1 MIKNIITLLVV
12 FLLVGLTSHLWIQN
26 ANKDKELIVVN
37 GKVYELLSREV
48 EIIEV
53 EKVVTEYRQGETIFV
68 EVEVPVEVLVPV
80 EIDTMEVLK
89 DYYSTRVYSDT
100 LFIGDMG
107 YVALVDT
114 VTQNKIVG
122 RYFDANIVERT
133 VTETIT
139 VKELPKLEIWAGVVA
154 TTNMD
159 FGGSIGVVTRKRNH
173 IGIDLG
179 IAVDDLLINPYVGF
193 RYLWQIR

>member
-1 MIKNIITLLVV
+1 MIKNITTLLVV
-12 FLLVGLTSHLWIQN
+12 FLLIGLTSHLWIQN

-48 EIIEV
+48 EVVEV
-53 EKVVTEYRQGETIFV
+53 EKVITEYRQGETIFV
-68 EVEVPVEVLVPV
+68 EVEVPVEVFIPM

-89 DYYSTRVYSDT
+89 EYYSTRIYSDT
-100 LFIGDMG
+100 LFIADLG

-122 RYFDANIVERT
+122 RSYDANVKERT

-159 FGGSIGVVTRKRNH
+159 LGASVGVVTRKRNH
-173 IGIDLG
+173 IGVDLG
-179 IAVDDLLINPYVGF
+179 IAVDDNLINPYIGF